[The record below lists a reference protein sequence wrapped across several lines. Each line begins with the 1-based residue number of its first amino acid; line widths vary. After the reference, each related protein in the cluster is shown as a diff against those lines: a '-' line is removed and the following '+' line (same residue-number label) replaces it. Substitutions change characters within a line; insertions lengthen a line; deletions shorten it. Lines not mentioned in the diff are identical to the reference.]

1 MTNTVQ
7 VAAIKITTKP
17 INLDKNH
24 DDLHIVLTISVMR
37 TIIKSNGVILL
48 YVGNGAKEKL
58 KIH

>member
-7 VAAIKITTKP
+7 IAEIKITTKP

-24 DDLHIVLTISVMR
+24 DDLHIVLTINVMSP
-37 TIIKSNGVILL
+37 IIKSNGVILP

-58 KIH
+58 KIY